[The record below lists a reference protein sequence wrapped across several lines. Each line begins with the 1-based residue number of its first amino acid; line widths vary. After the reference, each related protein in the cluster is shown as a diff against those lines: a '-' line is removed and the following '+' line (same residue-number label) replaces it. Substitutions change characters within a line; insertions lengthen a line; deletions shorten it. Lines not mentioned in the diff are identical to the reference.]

1 MLGRT
6 TLTQEKEHMTLSSFC
21 FNKIELVGIVFNF
34 VTIFIY
40 MKPFE
45 KFLES
50 SVTLREL
57 LDTYLELRQLLQE
70 SGFSQEQLS
79 RFTQPTYKMMS
90 LRERFTNKKNALFR
104 QIKDYGFEI
113 QMDDLNEYIMP
124 LLNKIDELIPLS
136 DGNNERGNQ
145 GDEDY

>member
-1 MLGRT
+1 M
-6 TLTQEKEHMTLSSFC
+6 
-21 FNKIELVGIVFNF
+21 
-34 VTIFIY
+34 
-40 MKPFE
+40 
-45 KFLES
+45 
-50 SVTLREL
+50 
-57 LDTYLELRQLLQE
+57 
-70 SGFSQEQLS
+70 
-79 RFTQPTYKMMS
+79 QPTYKMMS

-113 QMDDLNEYIMP
+113 EMDDLNEYIMP

>member
-1 MLGRT
+1 
-6 TLTQEKEHMTLSSFC
+6 
-21 FNKIELVGIVFNF
+21 
-34 VTIFIY
+34 